1 MQIVAVR
8 GNLVRFG
15 LACASLVVAV
25 GCGASTAS
33 PSAAASS
40 PPGSS
45 SGPARTSPAASVATA
60 SSTPTVAAIC
70 TPAPIKFDPK
80 VIDLTGAWAGDDG
93 GIYYARQLGNVVWW
107 NGMSTRDGPPADLGR
122 DWNNVGRGEIKDLTI
137 VAEWADVPRGGING
151 SGQVDFKIGADS
163 AGNVQLTKTKD
174 VGSGR
179 GDTKWTRCQAGFPR
193 G

>member
-1 MQIVAVR
+1 MHRIAVR
-8 GNLVRFG
+8 GNLITLG
-15 LACASLVVAV
+15 LVSASLVVAV

-33 PSAAASS
+33 PSAAAS
-40 PPGSS
+40 PPAGSS
-45 SGPARTSPAASVATA
+45 SAPALTSPAASAATA
-60 SSTPTVAAIC
+60 SPTPAVAAIC

-107 NGMSTRDGPPADLGR
+107 NGMSTRDGPPAALGR
-122 DWNNVGRGEIKDLTI
+122 DWNNVGRGEIKDLVI
-137 VAEWADVPRGGING
+137 VAEWSDVPRGRVGG
-151 SGQVDFKIGADS
+151 SGQVDFTIGADS
-163 AGNVQLTKTKD
+163 AGNIQLTKTKD

-193 G
+193 S